1 MGATVL
7 GNITIGHGS
16 KVGGGAVVID
26 NVPPQCTVVGV
37 PGRVVRRGG
46 SRVDTV
52 DLHHEDLPDPVVE
65 MFRALQRR
73 IDRIEERCPSGPLT
87 AEPDADEI
95 ILEQDDGTYSV
106 EFEGWHWQ
114 I

>member
-1 MGATVL
+1 
-7 GNITIGHGS
+7 
-16 KVGGGAVVID
+16 
-26 NVPPQCTVVGV
+26 
-37 PGRVVRRGG
+37 VVRRGG
-46 SRVDTV
+46 SRIDTI

-73 IDRIEERCPSGPLT
+73 IDRIEGHCPSGPFP
-87 AEPDADEI
+87 AEPDDPEAIVE
-95 ILEQDDGTYSV
+95 EDDGSYSV